1 MKLLSALAV
10 GLLLAGPVSAQN
22 WSSDKEIMLL
32 AKQGNADAQEYIGNV
47 YSINALE
54 ASIEAD
60 DAEDAGAAASVVSA
74 KNAEI
79 ARNFILAHVWYSLS
93 VANGNT
99 EAQVIRAEVALDLT
113 PEQLE
118 EAQSR
123 ARICLKTNYK
133 VCE

>member
-1 MKLLSALAV
+1 MKFFSALAV

-123 ARICLKTNYK
+123 ALICLASNYQD
-133 VCE
+133 CD